1 MRTAPSHIRF
11 GHFEWFAALGQK
23 TEVKKLADFVIEHYY
38 PQCQGAQKYVDF
50 FNQVV
55 KRTAKMLADW
65 QAQGFAHGPDKPRSH
80 FPPKSTPRWWQ
91 YSALAW
97 QWNKDIRE

>member
-38 PQCQGAQKYVDF
+38 QDYATFAQ
-50 FNQVV
+50 
-55 KRTAKMLADW
+55 
-65 QAQGFAHGPDKPRSH
+65 
-80 FPPKSTPRWWQ
+80 
-91 YSALAW
+91 
-97 QWNKDIRE
+97 

>member
-1 MRTAPSHIRF
+1 MADNCLKRF
-11 GHFEWFAALGQK
+11 WLAWQWFAALGQK

-55 KRTAKMLADW
+55 KRTAKMLAD
-65 QAQGFAHGPDKPRSH
+65 S
-80 FPPKSTPRWWQ
+80 
-91 YSALAW
+91 
-97 QWNKDIRE
+97 

>member
-38 PQCQGAQKYVDF
+38 PQCQGAQKYVSGS
-50 FNQVV
+50 VE
-55 KRTAKMLADW
+55 KTTA
-65 QAQGFAHGPDKPRSH
+65 
-80 FPPKSTPRWWQ
+80 
-91 YSALAW
+91 
-97 QWNKDIRE
+97 NKHR

>member
-1 MRTAPSHIRF
+1 VKTRGCVSALVREDYAT
-11 GHFEWFAALGQK
+11 FA
-23 TEVKKLADFVIEHYY
+23 FVIEHYY

-65 QAQGFAHGPDKPRSH
+65 P
-80 FPPKSTPRWWQ
+80 
-91 YSALAW
+91 LAW

>member
-1 MRTAPSHIRF
+1 
-11 GHFEWFAALGQK
+11 
-23 TEVKKLADFVIEHYY
+23 LADFVIEHYY

-65 QAQGFAHGPDKPRSH
+65 QAQGFAHGVMQPLHSNGTKIFANRGAQHCSSICPS
-80 FPPKSTPRWWQ
+80 
-91 YSALAW
+91 
-97 QWNKDIRE
+97 

>member
-1 MRTAPSHIRF
+1 MPSIVMRTAPSHIRF

-55 KRTAKMLADW
+55 KRTAKMLVRQLRPSPNCPAKC
-65 QAQGFAHGPDKPRSH
+65 P
-80 FPPKSTPRWWQ
+80 
-91 YSALAW
+91 
-97 QWNKDIRE
+97 N